1 MENNPE
7 SNPKYPHNSAD
18 PAGISHLNIR
28 AEYSGVE
35 EIKEQIKLI
44 QQICG
49 KLYLAVAKLENM
61 QLSVDVKHVH

>member
-1 MENNPE
+1 MENSPE
-7 SNPKYPHNSAD
+7 SNPKYPHNSSD
-18 PAGISHLNIR
+18 PAGIAHLNIR

-49 KLYLAVAKLENM
+49 KLYEAVNKLSNM
-61 QLSVDVKHVH
+61 QLGVDVTHVH

>member
-7 SNPKYPHNSAD
+7 SNPRFPANNSD
-18 PAGISHLNIR
+18 PAGIAHLNIR

-35 EIKEQIKLI
+35 EIKDQIKLI

-49 KLYLAVAKLENM
+49 KLYEAVSKLQNM
-61 QLSVDVKHVH
+61 QLGVDVKHVH